1 MRLTAFVLF
10 VVAVFYHSIH
20 AQIFTTNAG
29 VVKFSSNAPLELIQA
44 QSNKLSAAIDGA
56 NRSFAFNLPIAS
68 FEGFN
73 SPLQKEHF
81 NENYMET
88 KKYPNGVFKGRI
100 IESVD
105 LKTNGTYTVRAKGVL
120 NIHGVE
126 SERIIKAT
134 IIVNNGSIKITSK
147 FKVPLAEHK
156 ITIPKVVFQK
166 IAEEID
172 VDVTATLLKKV

>member
-1 MRLTAFVLF
+1 MRFTSIFIWISILF
-10 VVAVFYHSIH
+10 FSSIQ
-20 AQIFTTNAG
+20 AQIFTTNVG

-44 QSNKLSAAIDGA
+44 QSNKLSVAIDGA
-56 NRSFAFNLPIAS
+56 NRSFAFNLPITS
-68 FEGFN
+68 FQGFN
-73 SPLQKEHF
+73 SALQKEHF

-126 SERIIKAT
+126 SERIIRAT
-134 IIVNNGSIKITSK
+134 IVVNNGNIKVTSK
-147 FKVPLAEHK
+147 FKVPLTEHK
-156 ITIPKVVFQK
+156 ISIPKVVFQK

-172 VDVTATLLKKV
+172 VDVSATLLKKV